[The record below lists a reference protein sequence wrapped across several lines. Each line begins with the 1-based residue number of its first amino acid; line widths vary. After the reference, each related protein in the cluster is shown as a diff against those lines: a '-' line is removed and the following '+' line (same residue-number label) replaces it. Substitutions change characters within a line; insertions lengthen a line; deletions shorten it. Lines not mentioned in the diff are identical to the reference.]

1 MLITN
6 VYISDKNAIPYNN
19 KVKRT
24 FTYSEGKKG
33 PIMAMLIKKPL
44 TTNQYTS
51 NERMDITS
59 SASYELNVCPDKK
72 TNTNK

>member
-1 MLITN
+1 MQYHTTIKLKGHLHIL
-6 VYISDKNAIPYNN
+6 K
-19 KVKRT
+19 
-24 FTYSEGKKG
+24 EKKG